1 MQNYEEFINNILE
14 TRGRF
19 ACGEEYHERHHIAPK
34 CMGGTNDEENLIDLY
49 AREHFEAHRLLALE
63 NPENDSIVFA
73 WTCMAFAK
81 NGFQERYELTSEEY
95 EDAKIALSKRNTGK
109 NNPMYGKHHSDET
122 RKKIIANRPDTH
134 GENNPMYGKT
144 HSQDTKDKISNKL
157 KDAYKYPE
165 NNPMYGKHHTDDLKN
180 KISESLKGMFAGEN
194 NPMYGVHM
202 SDESR
207 KKMRQSKIGMYD
219 GADNPRSRKV
229 VRLSDLK
236 IYGYLNEAA
245 KENGMCKT
253 TMRKYCKLHKNFMYY
268 DEYIMIYQDI

>member
-109 NNPMYGKHHSDET
+109 
-122 RKKIIANRPDTH
+122 
-134 GENNPMYGKT
+134 NNPMYGKT